1 MNIIN
6 LIDDDNNVVSCTPKE
21 GWNISF
27 IGDGNK
33 ITLHKDLNIGNM
45 KMILG
50 SNMIIQIKKSIHK
63 LENIYIGAMRSLG
76 GGVIIGENF
85 SCVDVQF
92 LLNEKALISI
102 GNDCM
107 FSSAIKLWGSDGHT
121 ITNLENNKVLN
132 KSTGIEIGNH
142 VWICENVRI
151 LKNSL
156 ISDHSVAANSSLI
169 CKKFTDSNIVIGG
182 NPAEIIKKGID
193 WTRETPK

>member
-1 MNIIN
+1 
-6 LIDDDNNVVSCTPKE
+6 
-21 GWNISF
+21 
-27 IGDGNK
+27 
-33 ITLHKDLNIGNM
+33 
-45 KMILG
+45 
-50 SNMIIQIKKSIHK
+50 
-63 LENIYIGAMRSLG
+63 
-76 GGVIIGENF
+76 
-85 SCVDVQF
+85 
-92 LLNEKALISI
+92 
-102 GNDCM
+102 M

-121 ITNLENNKVLN
+121 ITNLENNKILN